1 MHITLKRARM
11 IGAALIL
18 STSLSGCGLVHFTRA
33 QSQIV
38 APGEAPTNYGVPVRS
53 NRTPMEAALA
63 CFSGHLGSGLR
74 NAPVIGVGE
83 IKDYTGRYSINEGN
97 VVTQGGALMVYSAL
111 GKLGDSVRIAE
122 RFDPAISEREL
133 AYMDRKQLG
142 NGEPQDVNGQRV
154 PWLPYFGG
162 TLQVSD
168 YYIVGGITEVNY
180 NISSG
185 GVEAGFN
192 NIGAKARTFTMNV
205 AVDLRIIETRS
216 LLVRKTV
223 SMTKQVSGYEVGANV
238 FRFFGMDLFDL
249 NIGEKG
255 QEPLQLAV
263 RTALEEAT
271 IRLVGGAT
279 GIDPAP
285 CLTMRSGRIQDYTA
299 DEFRAQPQFASANQ
313 FWPSQGYPTEK
324 GLGRN
329 GGGAV
334 PTAENPPRAPS
345 PAWAGQPPV
354 NGRNPS
360 APTATIQ
367 IPFEYGDPNIG
378 GPAQAELSRIVAAA
392 RQGGADVFLVARETE
407 NLDPGQRSRLIDQR
421 INTLINALVNRGV
434 PASAVRVT
442 WRPERTDSTIFKS
455 APGLQNIARIQI
467 RF

>member
-1 MHITLKRARM
+1 
-11 IGAALIL
+11 
-18 STSLSGCGLVHFTRA
+18 
-33 QSQIV
+33 
-38 APGEAPTNYGVPVRS
+38 
-53 NRTPMEAALA
+53 
-63 CFSGHLGSGLR
+63 
-74 NAPVIGVGE
+74 
-83 IKDYTGRYSINEGN
+83 
-97 VVTQGGALMVYSAL
+97 
-111 GKLGDSVRIAE
+111 
-122 RFDPAISEREL
+122 
-133 AYMDRKQLG
+133 
-142 NGEPQDVNGQRV
+142 
-154 PWLPYFGG
+154 
-162 TLQVSD
+162 
-168 YYIVGGITEVNY
+168 
-180 NISSG
+180 
-185 GVEAGFN
+185 
-192 NIGAKARTFTMNV
+192 MNV

-313 FWPSQGYPTEK
+313 FWPSQPNPTEK
-324 GLGRN
+324 GLGQY

-334 PTAENPPRAPS
+334 PTAENPPRAPL
-345 PAWAGQPPV
+345 PTWAGQPPV

>member
-1 MHITLKRARM
+1 MLNSIRTLRT
-11 IGAALIL
+11 IGTALAL
-18 STSLSGCGLVHFTRA
+18 STALSGCGLVHFTKA
-33 QSQIV
+33 QSQVV
-38 APGEAPTNYGVPVRS
+38 APGEAPTNYGVPVRI
-53 NRTPMEAALA
+53 NRTPMEASLA
-63 CFSGHLGSGLR
+63 CFGGHLGSGLR

-83 IKDYTGRYSINEGN
+83 IKDYTGRYSINEGS

-111 GKLGDSVRIAE
+111 GKLGGGVRIAE

-142 NGEPQDVNGQRV
+142 NGQSQDVNGQRV

-185 GVEAGFN
+185 GIEAGFN
-192 NIGAKARTFTMNV
+192 NVGAKARTFTMNV

-216 LLVRKTV
+216 LLVVKTV
-223 SMTKQVSGYEVGANV
+223 SMSKQVSGYEVGVNI

-285 CLTMRSGRIQDYTA
+285 CLTMRNGRIQDYTA

-313 FWPSQGYPTEK
+313 FWPSQGTPAEK
-324 GLGRN
+324 VPGQT
-329 GGGAV
+329 GGGAL
-334 PTAENPPRAPS
+334 PTSETPTRAPA

-354 NGRNPS
+354 NGRS
-360 APTATIQ
+360 SIALAATVQ
-367 IPFEYGDPNIG
+367 VPFEYGDPNIG

-407 NLDPGQRSRLIDQR
+407 NLDPGQRSRLLDQR

-442 WRPERTDSTIFKS
+442 WRPERTDSTIFKGT
-455 APGLQNIARIQI
+455 PGLQNLARIQVK
-467 RF
+467 F